1 MDGGRNMGLGMFSE
15 PDERRMG
22 DTQAIPSESS
32 PLEGGGL
39 VVGVGREWVGSG
51 EEERRAKKRGGA
63 QMIIAQILTYLG
75 ETGFKHNV
83 MRERVATIALQSR

>member
-1 MDGGRNMGLGMFSE
+1 MGGRNMGLGMFSE

-39 VVGVGREWVGSG
+39 VVGVGREWVGG
-51 EEERRAKKRGGA
+51 GGKRKGGPKKGRGA

-75 ETGFKHNV
+75 ETGFKHDV
-83 MRERVATIALQSR
+83 MRERVATLNHQS